1 MLEMVESTLGG
12 CNDAWSSARVMAH
25 ASRLGSVRAIYS
37 QQFLNV
43 WLGVTDILCM
53 SVTFGGEDFLKKKSS
68 SKQSIDSCECLRHSM
83 ETIDMIDTAP
93 RYSSTRVL

>member
-12 CNDAWSSARVMAH
+12 CNDAWSWARVMAH

-43 WLGVTDILCM
+43 WLRVNDIFCM
-53 SVTFGGEDFLKKKSS
+53 SVTFGGVEDFLLKKISRS
-68 SKQSIDSCECLRHSM
+68 NL
-83 ETIDMIDTAP
+83 
-93 RYSSTRVL
+93 